1 MSAIEAAPHKP
12 IIKKKTKKT
21 ARIQSD
27 RFVRVKPSWRHCRG
41 IDSPYRRKYRGTPSH
56 PSCGFGSDKETK
68 GMLPN
73 GFKPYLVQSLK
84 DLEPLFTQNAKYAV
98 VITHPVGAILRRK
111 IEQAAADKGLLVVNA
126 GARQKKQEE
135 AAA

>member
-27 RFVRVKPSWRHCRG
+27 RFVRVKASWRHCRG

-56 PSCGFGSDKETK
+56 PSCGFGSDKATK

-73 GFKPYLVQSLK
+73 GFKPYLVQNLK
-84 DLEPLFTQNAKYAV
+84 DLEALFTKNTEYAA
-98 VITHPVGAILRRK
+98 VIAHPVGVILRRK
-111 IEQAAADKGLLVVNA
+111 IEQAAADHNIFVVNA
-126 GARQKKQEE
+126 GARQKKQE
-135 AAA
+135 AAAD